1 MPVEFY
7 HGMDHQHYDWNPLN
21 GDRRVLRWPN
31 DAPLA
36 LCVLVTLEHMEWR
49 VPEGAFQSASLAGG
63 YGPSPFPDV
72 TRWSHREY
80 GHRVGVFRLL
90 DTLAK
95 YGITPTVAMDVLT
108 AENYPFLVRH
118 LKSLGCE
125 IIAHGISVSQQITEN
140 MPEQEEREYIQ
151 ASVERMTRA
160 TGATPAGWLG
170 PEYGESSRTPQ
181 LLAHAGLSYVCDWT
195 NDEQPYPIKA
205 PQGQLTALPINLPLD
220 DVNALFDRHIPI
232 SRYELMLKEGF
243 DALYQEG
250 AANGRL
256 LVLNLHPW
264 LMGQPFRVRY
274 LSRALDYM
282 TRREGVW
289 TATGSEIV
297 DWYRSNPPTGR

>member
-7 HGMDHQHYDWNPLN
+7 HGMDHQHYDWAPLN
-21 GDRRVLRWPN
+21 GDRGVLQWPN

-36 LCVLVTLEHMEWR
+36 LCVLVTLDHMEWR

-63 YGPSPFPDV
+63 YGPSAFPDV

-118 LKSLGCE
+118 LKNLGCE
-125 IIAHGISVSQQITEN
+125 IIAHGISASQQITEN
-140 MPEQEEREYIQ
+140 MPEQEEREYIRT
-151 ASVERMTRA
+151 SIERMTQA
-160 TGATPAGWLG
+160 VGATPAGWLG

-181 LLAHAGLSYVCDWT
+181 LLADAGLSYVCDWT
-195 NDEQPYPIKA
+195 NDEQPFPIKA
-205 PQGQLTALPINLPLD
+205 PRGELTALPINLPLD
-220 DVNALFDRHIPI
+220 DVNALFDRHMPI
-232 SRYELMLKEGF
+232 SRYELMLKEAF
-243 DALYQEG
+243 DTLHEDG
-250 AANGRL
+250 ASNGRL

-264 LMGQPFRVRY
+264 LSGQPFRVRY
-274 LSRALDYM
+274 LSRALDHM
-282 TRREGVW
+282 TSQEGVW

-297 DWYRSNPPTGR
+297 DWYRANPPTGR

>member
-1 MPVEFY
+1 M
-7 HGMDHQHYDWNPLN
+7 L
-21 GDRRVLRWPN
+21 
-31 DAPLA
+31 
-36 LCVLVTLEHMEWR
+36 
-49 VPEGAFQSASLAGG
+49 
-63 YGPSPFPDV
+63 
-72 TRWSHREY
+72 
-80 GHRVGVFRLL
+80 FR
-90 DTLAK
+90 
-95 YGITPTVAMDVLT
+95 
-108 AENYPFLVRH
+108 
-118 LKSLGCE
+118 S
-125 IIAHGISVSQQITEN
+125 SVSQQITEN

-151 ASVERMTRA
+151 SSMERMT
-160 TGATPAGWLG
+160 GAIGTTPAGWLG

-181 LLAHAGLSYVCDWT
+181 LLAQAGVSYVCDWT

-250 AANGRL
+250 AKNARL

-274 LSRALDYM
+274 LTRALDYM

-289 TATGSEIV
+289 TANGSEII
-297 DWYRSNPPTGR
+297 DWYRSNPPSER

>member
-1 MPVEFY
+1 M
-7 HGMDHQHYDWNPLN
+7 
-21 GDRRVLRWPN
+21 
-31 DAPLA
+31 
-36 LCVLVTLEHMEWR
+36 
-49 VPEGAFQSASLAGG
+49 
-63 YGPSPFPDV
+63 
-72 TRWSHREY
+72 
-80 GHRVGVFRLL
+80 GVYRLL

-95 YGITPTVAMDVLT
+95 FDITPTVAMDVLT

-151 ASVERMTRA
+151 SSMERMT
-160 TGATPAGWLG
+160 GAIGTTPAGWLG

-181 LLAHAGLSYVCDWT
+181 LLAQAGVSYVCDWT

-232 SRYELMLKEGF
+232 GRYELMLKEGF

-250 AANGRL
+250 AKNARL

-274 LSRALDYM
+274 LARALDYM

-289 TATGSEIV
+289 TANGSEIV
-297 DWYRSNPPTGR
+297 DWYRSNPPQANQT